1 MIFLL
6 NIFAAQAAQLPVVID
21 CTPRTFDESEEF
33 CLSQGKIVAPFT
45 SAEDVNTISELPCAA
60 YIDGKWHNDPIAT
73 SWDGW
78 FPTDGLEKL
87 GVICANEF
95 EVRRRLQDAEVE
107 DFVLAVSHDSGVA
120 SFCDNIGCNTLRGG
134 LAECRH
140 LCWADPKCNVFNF
153 CPKGATCT
161 SGVNRCC
168 RRHCASTTESGL
180 QLDGTHRGWD
190 VYTRL
195 SNVQDEINYDCDMK
209 RKFAADVNLDE
220 PFVISFDAKTDKDF
234 EQRGNGGAVFW
245 WQDKYGSKLS
255 LHHRDNHWLFGARS
269 AAVGWIMQPYYGSE
283 TLVRTPAAIG
293 VSYHISI
300 EWTGKELVV
309 TVDGVE
315 IARKES
321 TSGFG
326 QVHGE
331 RRFCSGFGSEIHEWK
346 GTVRNMKLPLPHGTN
361 LDCDM
366 KRHKFAADVNLD
378 EPFVISLDAR
388 TDKDFEQRDNGG
400 AVFWWRDEYGSRL
413 SLHHRDNHWLF
424 GARSAAAGW
433 IMRPNYESETL
444 VRAPATLGVSY
455 HIYIEW
461 TGKEIVVAV
470 DGVEIARKES
480 TSGFGQ
486 AHNEAS
492 FCSGLGARIREWKG
506 TVRNMKLPHHDEF
519 SSKMRMTT
527 NGWVFKDYS
536 FENSFIQKETEE
548 RQRYCSDVPET
559 SYCGFM
565 PFGDVLS
572 VTMNS
577 PDTVD
582 ISYGNSQRDA
592 QSFVAVTLNGGVV
605 SRQKGYGTSTVSI
618 VVERNDVIGFYTR
631 FGVVN
636 IHSLKRR
643 ERKEATEETEEWTI
657 IDENA
662 ACERNNEG
670 IERTFGASGFTL
682 ETCKARCIETVG
694 CAAIDFYRDSGWC
707 NLFDTACAIPLST
720 HHGAGSWTRS
730 ISNEQSSFS
739 FSLQVARKNRINK
752 VQIDDGLTTR
762 SHELSD
768 KETQFITFGR
778 FVQFTFLPTSDA
790 QSKKHFPEVIF
801 RSKHETE
808 ITSPDIWRDLGC
820 DYEWEQQG
828 CKDTRDGVLVD
839 TRAKNYQVKFSE

>member
-1 MIFLL
+1 
-6 NIFAAQAAQLPVVID
+6 
-21 CTPRTFDESEEF
+21 
-33 CLSQGKIVAPFT
+33 
-45 SAEDVNTISELPCAA
+45 
-60 YIDGKWHNDPIAT
+60 
-73 SWDGW
+73 
-78 FPTDGLEKL
+78 
-87 GVICANEF
+87 
-95 EVRRRLQDAEVE
+95 
-107 DFVLAVSHDSGVA
+107 
-120 SFCDNIGCNTLRGG
+120 
-134 LAECRH
+134 
-140 LCWADPKCNVFNF
+140 
-153 CPKGATCT
+153 
-161 SGVNRCC
+161 
-168 RRHCASTTESGL
+168 
-180 QLDGTHRGWD
+180 
-190 VYTRL
+190 
-195 SNVQDEINYDCDMK
+195 MK

-245 WQDKYGSKLS
+245 WKDKYGSNLF
-255 LHHRDNHWLFGARS
+255 LHHRDNHWLFGAHS

-283 TLVRTPAAIG
+283 TLVRTPATLG

-326 QVHGE
+326 QAHSE
-331 RRFCSGFGSEIHEWK
+331 RRFCSGFGSEIH
-346 GTVRNMKLPLPHGTN
+346 
-361 LDCDM
+361 
-366 KRHKFAADVNLD
+366 
-378 EPFVISLDAR
+378 
-388 TDKDFEQRDNGG
+388 
-400 AVFWWRDEYGSRL
+400 
-413 SLHHRDNHWLF
+413 
-424 GARSAAAGW
+424 
-433 IMRPNYESETL
+433 
-444 VRAPATLGVSY
+444 
-455 HIYIEW
+455 
-461 TGKEIVVAV
+461 
-470 DGVEIARKES
+470 
-480 TSGFGQ
+480 
-486 AHNEAS
+486 
-492 FCSGLGARIREWKG
+492 EWKG

-572 VTMNS
+572 VKMYS

-592 QSFVAVTLNGGVV
+592 QSFVAVTLNGEVV

-636 IHSLKRR
+636 IHSVKRR
-643 ERKEATEETEEWTI
+643 ERKEAT
-657 IDENA
+657 
-662 ACERNNEG
+662 G
-670 IERTFGASGFTL
+670 
-682 ETCKARCIETVG
+682 
-694 CAAIDFYRDSGWC
+694 
-707 NLFDTACAIPLST
+707 
-720 HHGAGSWTRS
+720 
-730 ISNEQSSFS
+730 SFS

-768 KETQFITFGR
+768 KETPFITFGR
-778 FVQFTFLPTSDA
+778 FVQFTILPTSDA
-790 QSKKHFPEVIF
+790 QGKRHWPVVIF

-820 DYEWEQQG
+820 DYEWEQHG
-828 CKDTRDGVLVD
+828 CKNTRAGVLVD
-839 TRAKNYQVKFSE
+839 TRSKTYQVKFSE